1 MNALFHFFLLIGLA
15 AGLIFMTQGIFKYI
29 DPNMGVVRFT
39 KIGLPHPCFTA
50 RFVGTFETVCG
61 ALVLLGRLHE
71 SLRRPTSG
79 RDLDRYCEDKDPRII
94 PAEPG

>member
-1 MNALFHFFLLIGLA
+1 MNALFQFFLLIGLA
-15 AGLIFMTQGIFKYI
+15 AGLIFLTQGIFKYI

-61 ALVLLGRLHE
+61 TGAARPLHE
-71 SLRRPTSG
+71 SLRRPTSD
-79 RDLDRYCEDKDPRII
+79 RDLHRHCDDKDP
-94 PAEPG
+94 